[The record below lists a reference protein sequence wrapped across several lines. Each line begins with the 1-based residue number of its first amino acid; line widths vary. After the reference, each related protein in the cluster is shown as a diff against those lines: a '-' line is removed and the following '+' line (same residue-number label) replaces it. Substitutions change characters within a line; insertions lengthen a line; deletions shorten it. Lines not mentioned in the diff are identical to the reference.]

1 MSKIHLEILDKPRQ
15 IIFSK
20 LYGFKNFG
28 YLAGGTALAL
38 QIQHRKSVDFDIF
51 INKPINNY
59 LRLKAKTVFPASVFY
74 VNTTDQI
81 SFTTT
86 ENVNVTFFWYIYP
99 SLLPPTTTPSI
110 SLASVNDIVA
120 DKAFTIG
127 KRAVW
132 RDYVDLFLLLKKEI
146 VTLNQT
152 IQLAKQKF
160 SGEFNEA
167 LFLEQLSYFKDV
179 TVVPMDFIEPAP
191 SSSEIQSF
199 LETQVESYIKSILP

>member
-86 ENVNVTFFWYIYP
+86 ENVNVTFWYIYP

-179 TVVPMDFIEPAP
+179 TIVPMDFIGSSP
-191 SSSEIQSF
+191 SPSEIQSY
-199 LETQVESYIKSILP
+199 LETQVESYIKQILP

>member
-20 LYGFKNFG
+20 LSGFKNFG

-38 QIQHRKSVDFDIF
+38 QIQHRKSVDFDVF
-51 INKPINNY
+51 INKPVNNY

-81 SFTTT
+81 SFTTP
-86 ENVNVTFFWYIYP
+86 ENINVTFFWYIYP
-99 SLLPPTTTPSI
+99 PLLSPTTTPSI

-120 DKAFTIG
+120 DKAYTIG

-132 RDYVDLFLLLKKEI
+132 RDYVDLFLILKKEI
-146 VTLNQT
+146 VTLNQ
-152 IQLAKQKF
+152 IIRLAKQKF
-160 SGEFNEA
+160 TGEFNEA
-167 LFLEQLSYFKDV
+167 LFLEQLSYFKDL
-179 TVVPMDFIEPAP
+179 TIVPMDFIGP
-191 SSSEIQSF
+191 SPSPPEIQSY
-199 LETQVESYIKSILP
+199 LETQVESYIKIILP

>member
-59 LRLKAKTVFPASVFY
+59 LRLKAKPVFPASVFY
-74 VNTTDQI
+74 VNTPDQI

-179 TVVPMDFIEPAP
+179 TIVPMDFIGSSP
-191 SSSEIQSF
+191 SPSEIQSY
-199 LETQVESYIKSILP
+199 LETQVESYIKQILP

>member
-38 QIQHRKSVDFDIF
+38 QIQHRKSVYFDIF

-160 SGEFNEA
+160 SCEFNEA

-179 TVVPMDFIEPAP
+179 TIVPMDFIGSSP
-191 SSSEIQSF
+191 SPSEIQSY
-199 LETQVESYIKSILP
+199 LETQVESYIKQILP

>member
-132 RDYVDLFLLLKKEI
+132 RDYVDLFLLLKKKI

-152 IQLAKQKF
+152 TRRAKKNF
-160 SGEFNEA
+160 SGELMGPF
-167 LFLEQLSYFKDV
+167 FPDQR
-179 TVVPMDFIEPAP
+179 AP
-191 SSSEIQSF
+191 LNSPGEF
-199 LETQVESYIKSILP
+199 